1 MDENAGSINR
11 ATDLRIGDQALNNW
25 MRQSLFVD
33 NTPGLYPHGMA
44 SPYFFFFSTKPN
56 YQFSYKFSFEYKWS
70 KITNVP
76 YVLFFRLLQIQL
88 QIQLR
93 LQILS

>member
-1 MDENAGSINR
+1 MDENAGRINR

-44 SPYFFFFSTKPN
+44 SPYFFFPRNLIIS
-56 YQFSYKFSFEYKWS
+56 SA
-70 KITNVP
+70 I
-76 YVLFFRLLQIQL
+76 FFWIQMV
-88 QIQLR
+88 
-93 LQILS
+93 

>member
-44 SPYFFFFSTKPN
+44 SPYFFFFHET
-56 YQFSYKFSFEYKWS
+56 
-70 KITNVP
+70 
-76 YVLFFRLLQIQL
+76 
-88 QIQLR
+88 
-93 LQILS
+93 